1 MDRTNIF
8 DRIITTIGEK
18 IEPPRGGDVSNV
30 TLCYWLCNTAT
41 LLLLLQKNLKPAATP
56 GRVRR
61 LTATTSVSPAS
72 VPLSLAATVNIPCG
86 HVWLIILQK
95 CRHWGD
101 APPSLMLC
109 PRHHVIRSEVPG
121 TTILLISA
129 RLQVVS

>member
-30 TLCYWLCNTAT
+30 TLCYWLCNTVT

-56 GRVRR
+56 GGVRR

-72 VPLSLAATVNIPCG
+72 MPLSLAATVNIPCG

-95 CRHWGD
+95 CGY
-101 APPSLMLC
+101 
-109 PRHHVIRSEVPG
+109 
-121 TTILLISA
+121 
-129 RLQVVS
+129 